1 MTVTVDVQGY
11 PFALVSIHISKWA
24 SDLLSAGQLN
34 EAAIRCGN
42 MIEACDKWYVGT
54 FYKFALAWMRKPVPL
69 QDITARMHAFERL
82 SKKRVDAMIA
92 ASARSLKVSAR
103 AEF

>member
-1 MTVTVDVQGY
+1 MQGF

-24 SDLLSAGQLN
+24 SDLLDAGQLN

-42 MIEACDKWYVGT
+42 MIEACDKWYIGT
-54 FYKFALAWMRKPVPL
+54 FYKFCLAWLRKPPPL
-69 QDITARMHAFERL
+69 LDMSTRMSAFEKL
-82 SKKRVDAMIA
+82 SKKRVSTMIT
-92 ASARSLKVSAR
+92 ASTRSLKLAAR